1 MRTEDRFRNKV
12 IWILKRFQTVKIQQ
26 QQICGISENGL
37 AYRMGVFGCHNCKDL
52 KDLIVFSDISVIVKF
67 SFPPSDTLPVPVMD
81 FLNAVQIIRVVPPLR
96 GPLSNPCSLQKKIIK
111 KKKIDK

>member
-1 MRTEDRFRNKV
+1 MRTEDRFRNKL
-12 IWILKRFQTVKIQQ
+12 IWILKRLQTVKIQQ

-37 AYRMGVFGCHNCKDL
+37 AYRMGVFGCHNCKDV
-52 KDLIVFSDISVIVKF
+52 KDLIVLSEVSEIVKKF

-96 GPLSNPCSLQKKIIK
+96 GPLSNRFALYLSSLSS
-111 KKKIDK
+111 